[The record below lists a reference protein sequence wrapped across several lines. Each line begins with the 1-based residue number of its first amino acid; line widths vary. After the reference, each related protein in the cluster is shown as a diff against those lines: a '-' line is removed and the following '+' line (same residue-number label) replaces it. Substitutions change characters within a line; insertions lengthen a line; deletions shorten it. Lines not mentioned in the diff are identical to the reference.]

1 MQQPWRRR
9 AQPTEWERVVAVGQL
24 NVLLGHRTIRARTL
38 STTRRRFIV
47 DVVLD

>member
-9 AQPTEWERVVAVGQL
+9 GQPNEWDRVVALGHL
-24 NVLLGHRTIRARTL
+24 NVALSHRTIRARTL
-38 STTRRRFIV
+38 STARWRFIV